1 MAEEK
6 DKTEGLSL
14 EKQIEVVKVAGDVN
28 SRAMQGFTHWF
39 QAEIGMLKC
48 LLADMSEGIEEA
60 REKVGLGKIKM
71 SEESL
76 AADRELQKATMMAQ
90 TMMQQAVER
99 AIASGLMPEDT
110 PMPRLVDEPD
120 DTVRIDLADYA
131 DDENFDRM
139 EKIVRAAM
147 EEEGLPEEEVEKG
160 VAQVKE
166 AWEAGKDHVR
176 VKADSED
183 CSCPRCRAQKQV
195 FEESTLKGG
204 TMNAKDRL
212 L

>member
-14 EKQIEVVKVAGDVN
+14 EKQIEIVKVAGDVN

-39 QAEIGMLKC
+39 QAEIGMMKC

-76 AADRELQKATMMAQ
+76 EADRELQKATVMAQ
-90 TMMQQAVER
+90 TMMRQAVER

-110 PMPRLVDEPD
+110 PMPRLVEDPIR
-120 DTVRIDLADYA
+120 VDLADYA

-147 EEEGLPEEEVEKG
+147 EEEGLPEEEIEKG

-166 AWEAGKDHVR
+166 AWEEGKDHVK
-176 VKADSED
+176 VKTDGSDDED
-183 CSCPRCRAQKQV
+183 CSCPRCRAQRQV
-195 FEESTLKGG
+195 FEESTLNGG
-204 TMNAKDRL
+204 TMNSKDKL